1 MDVVLGV
8 SMAPSAVRVVV
19 VEGEDG
25 DGAIVEEES
34 FQVGRGQAASPSD
47 QVISAIL
54 GTREGAADAGL
65 RLSSI
70 GVTWTDHMQ
79 AAVLR
84 DALAAR
90 KIENVM
96 LVSAFLAAA
105 ALGQA
110 VGGAV
115 GYERTAVLYIEPD
128 AATLA
133 VVDTA
138 DGSVSDLHR
147 KLLAEDDD
155 AAVAELVEMVS
166 AAESLATHPEG
177 LYVVGSGV
185 DVPLIKPALDAAT
198 SLTVSV
204 PEEPDMALARGAA
217 LASGNAP
224 LFASSTAALAYAQD
238 ACLTGRDGFAY
249 DELSDDDDDGADAV
263 ARRPVLLVGSAAAVV
278 AIVAVIA
285 LEIALAIG
293 IRPTVA
299 LQPTPSQ
306 NHFIAPTQ
314 QTPTQVAAPQPK
326 IDLPRPT
333 AVPRALPPQRQR
345 PYRLLRFCR
354 QLRRLNRRLSFRRC
368 YRSWCPRSRSPA
380 RKRCYARRWHRHP
393 CGCRSRN
400 PSCPRFVRKCRSAAG
415 AGPAEPARTGAVAQS
430 RSWPLRRPRS
440 LRWRRPL
447 RRPRSLRWWRPL
459 RRWRPWRFR
468 WWARP
473 LWWWRPWRFRWRRP
487 RWLWWRRP
495 RRFRRPPLTSYF
507 PRRPGNFPGKSK
519 VASTGWGPEVSLSSI
534 SASAQRRLL
543 GELWTPYLVCRWRQP
558 QSGWCWS
565 RAKTATERPS
575 TRTNFRSM
583 RAKTRRRP
591 AKPSR

>member
-8 SMAPSAVRVVV
+8 SMAPSAVRVAV

-65 RLSSI
+65 RLSAI
-70 GVTWTDHMQ
+70 GVTWTDHLQ
-79 AAVLR
+79 AAALR

-96 LVSAFLAAA
+96 LVSAFLATA

-166 AAESLATHPEG
+166 AAETLATHPEG
-177 LYVVGSGV
+177 VYVVGSGV

-224 LFASSTAALAYAQD
+224 LFASSTAAMAYAQD
-238 ACLTGRDGFAY
+238 ACVTGRDDFAY
-249 DELSDDDDDGADAV
+249 AETSDDGADDG
-263 ARRPVLLVGSAAAVV
+263 ARRPALLVGSAAAVV

-314 QTPTQVAAPQPK
+314 QAPTQVAAPQPK
-326 IDLPRPT
+326 IDLPRPPV
-333 AVPRALPPQRQR
+333 APRALPPQAPAPVAPAPAGPVLPAAPVPEPEVVVPPVLPILVPPIQL
-345 PYRLLRFCR
+345 PGPQTLLRPPVVQPPVR
-354 QLRRLNRRLSFRRC
+354 VPQPKVPQVRPQVPQAPRVPVQQSPRGRVPSLNPGR
-368 YRSWCPRSRSPA
+368 
-380 RKRCYARRWHRHP
+380 
-393 CGCRSRN
+393 
-400 PSCPRFVRKCRSAAG
+400 
-415 AGPAEPARTGAVAQS
+415 GPFG
-430 RSWPLRRPRS
+430 
-440 LRWRRPL
+440 
-447 RRPRSLRWWRPL
+447 
-459 RRWRPWRFR
+459 
-468 WWARP
+468 
-473 LWWWRPWRFRWRRP
+473 
-487 RWLWWRRP
+487 
-495 RRFRRPPLTSYF
+495 
-507 PRRPGNFPGKSK
+507 GH
-519 VASTGWGPEVSLSSI
+519 GPF
-534 SASAQRRLL
+534 
-543 GELWTPYLVCRWRQP
+543 GGGGHGGHGPF
-558 QSGWCWS
+558 GGGGHGG
-565 RAKTATERPS
+565 
-575 TRTNFRSM
+575 FGGGHGGFGGGHGGFGGHH
-583 RAKTRRRP
+583 
-591 AKPSR
+591 